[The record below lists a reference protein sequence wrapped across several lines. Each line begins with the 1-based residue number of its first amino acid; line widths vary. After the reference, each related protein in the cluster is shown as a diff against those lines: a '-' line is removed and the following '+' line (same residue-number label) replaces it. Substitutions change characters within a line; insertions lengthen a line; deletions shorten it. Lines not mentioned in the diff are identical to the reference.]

1 MASQKGTALN
11 RFVARARSLWA
22 EEPDA
27 EKRWDRLQPLL
38 RELLADPE
46 LRARSREWPARAPH
60 DPPENLVFYE
70 DPEFGFVVN
79 GLVKAP
85 GTRTPIH
92 DHAHN
97 WTLYGVLDGSE
108 TIERYERLD
117 DGTRPEYADL
127 RQTGNFRVY
136 PGDVDLVRPGQIH
149 AEESGAERT
158 VAIIVRAEKPG
169 GFLQGRY
176 DPAQKKYSQGYGPKQ
191 VPYPLEGI

>member
-1 MASQKGTALN
+1 MISQKESAMSRFIATA
-11 RFVARARSLWA
+11 RRLWA

-27 EKRWDRLQPLL
+27 EKRWDMLVPLL

-46 LRARSREWPARAPH
+46 IRAQSKEWPARAPT
-60 DPPENLVFYE
+60 DPPENLLFYQ
-70 DPEFGFVVN
+70 DPDFGFVVN

-85 GTRTPIH
+85 RTRTPVH

-108 TIERYERLD
+108 TIERYERKD
-117 DGTRPEYADL
+117 DGSEPDYADV
-127 RQTGNFRVY
+127 RQTGCFRVN

-149 AEESGAERT
+149 AEESGEERT

-169 GFLQGRY
+169 GFFQGRY
-176 DPAQKKYSQGYGPKQ
+176 DPVGKKYSQGYGPKQ
-191 VPYPLEGI
+191 VPYDLKD

>member
-1 MASQKGTALN
+1 MVAQKETALS
-11 RFVARARSLWA
+11 RFIAGARSLWA
-22 EEPDA
+22 WEPDS
-27 EKRWDRLQPLL
+27 EKRWAKLGPLL

-79 GLVKAP
+79 GLIKAP

-108 TIERYERLD
+108 TIERYERVD
-117 DGTRPEYADL
+117 DGAKPEHAEL
-127 RQTGNFRVY
+127 RQTGHFRVG
-136 PGDVDLVRPGQIH
+136 PGELDLVHPFEIH

-176 DPAQKKYSQGYGPKQ
+176 DLASKKYSHGYGPKQ
-191 VPYPLEGI
+191 VPYKLD